1 VKSNRKLR
9 KTQDLL
15 LMRKDGIG
23 KTVLKTAATFDE
35 NDFRKSKPS
44 FGGTFILGLA
54 INNKGNIRGTPE

>member
-1 VKSNRKLR
+1 
-9 KTQDLL
+9 
-15 LMRKDGIG
+15 MRKDGIG